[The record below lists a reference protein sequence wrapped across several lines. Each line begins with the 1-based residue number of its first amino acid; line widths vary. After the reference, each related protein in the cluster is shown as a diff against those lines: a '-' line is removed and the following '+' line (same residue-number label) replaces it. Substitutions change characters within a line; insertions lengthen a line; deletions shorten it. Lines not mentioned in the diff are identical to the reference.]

1 MDINWL
7 IQRLRHGETY
17 TAQTEDGDSYTVTRP
32 PTSLSIK
39 AAEVIIQQ
47 NNQLQSA
54 AETSRNLMRQLQEL
68 NDKYEQIYKVS
79 SATEISA
86 QT

>member
-17 TAQTEDGDSYTVTRP
+17 TAHTEEGEPYQVTHP

-39 AAEVIIQQ
+39 AAEVLIRQS
-47 NNQLQSA
+47 NQLQA
-54 AETSRNLMRQLQEL
+54 IAETNQALMRQTQDL
-68 NDKYEQIYKVS
+68 NEKYEQIYKTS
-79 SATEISA
+79 SSSKAST
-86 QT
+86 

>member
-17 TAQTEDGDSYTVTRP
+17 TAHTEEGEPYQVTRP

-39 AAEVIIQQ
+39 AAEVLIQQ
-47 NNQLQSA
+47 SNQLQA
-54 AETSRNLMRQLQEL
+54 IAETNQALMRQTQDL
-68 NDKYEQIYKVS
+68 NEKYEQIYKTS
-79 SATEISA
+79 SSSKAST
-86 QT
+86 

>member
-17 TAQTEDGDSYTVTRP
+17 TAQSEDGEPYQVTRP

-39 AAEVIIQQ
+39 AAEVLIQQ
-47 NNQLQSA
+47 SNQLQA
-54 AETSRNLMRQLQEL
+54 TAETSRNLMRQIQDL
-68 NDKYEQIYKVS
+68 NEKYELLYKTS
-79 SATEISA
+79 TTTKTSE